1 MFFLDGKEGKK
12 SKIRNFQ
19 IFEKISFIA
28 RLQPMIKLEV
38 IMPYQ
43 QILQKYAYQGIF
55 ACRIHI
61 CDENSSKSYDFH
73 EKCKKNRKMNNFGYF
88 C

>member
-1 MFFLDGKEGKK
+1 MEKKTNKE
-12 SKIRNFQ
+12 KIRNFH

-43 QILQKYAYQGIF
+43 QILQNMLIRVFLHAEFISAMKTVLNPTIF
-55 ACRIHI
+55 M
-61 CDENSSKSYDFH
+61 
-73 EKCKKNRKMNNFGYF
+73 KNAKEQKNE
-88 C
+88 